1 MEAVDS
7 HVHLT
12 NPQKVRYA
20 WMEGLG
26 EQWNKPWTEGDLQ
39 AQISACPYNIDSV
52 VFVEV
57 GLVDTKSAIAEAEWV
72 LSTPWNLVKAYVAM
86 IPVHEGKE
94 GVTRF
99 LYAFRGHDGQLPKI
113 LKGGRVVMPPF
124 ASDVCTN
131 PKYIEGVQTLGTLG
145 LSYDICC
152 RPDQLP
158 AVVELVQQCP
168 GVSFILDHLGL
179 NGGTD
184 LCYQSWRE
192 HIDLL
197 AQLPNVVAKLGG
209 TEEWKVSIPQDYLH
223 YALKAF
229 GADRCLAESNW
240 FLSEV
245 LDFSLPKPFDLI
257 EEACLAVNL
266 PVEKIQAVMR
276 DNARRVYRL

>member
-145 LSYDICC
+145 HEFLNLLKRWGYAMMRNKQRDEKQNKKNALWSSRRKDASNC
-152 RPDQLP
+152 RYFMS
-158 AVVELVQQCP
+158 
-168 GVSFILDHLGL
+168 VSA
-179 NGGTD
+179 T
-184 LCYQSWRE
+184 
-192 HIDLL
+192 
-197 AQLPNVVAKLGG
+197 V
-209 TEEWKVSIPQDYLH
+209 
-223 YALKAF
+223 LK
-229 GADRCLAESNW
+229 R
-240 FLSEV
+240 
-245 LDFSLPKPFDLI
+245 KYI
-257 EEACLAVNL
+257 
-266 PVEKIQAVMR
+266 
-276 DNARRVYRL
+276 